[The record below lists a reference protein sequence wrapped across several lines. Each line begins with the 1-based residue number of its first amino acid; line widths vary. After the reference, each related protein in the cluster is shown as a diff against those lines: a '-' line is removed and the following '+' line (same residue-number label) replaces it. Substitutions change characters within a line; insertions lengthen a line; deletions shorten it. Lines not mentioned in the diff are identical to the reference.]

1 MSDTEHSQ
9 NPDLPTDEEPKLR
22 VVDKRWS
29 AKASKADD
37 STGSSEENGNDSK
50 KKQPTVIEKLEF
62 EIATKDALIAD
73 YAKKYKDATV
83 DFKKTRARLIRESEK
98 DIDREIRGVLVSFL
112 EIIDN
117 LDRAIEAAK
126 TDKQDNRSSAFLEGI
141 LLVRN
146 QCLSTF
152 RSYGVAPVL
161 ALGLSFD
168 PNIHDALS
176 TVSVPDPSKDNI
188 VITVVKPGYFVN
200 DDLLRPASVIVGKLS
215 AQGE

>member
-73 YAKKYKDATV
+73 YAKNIKTRRSTLKKRVLASHGNS
-83 DFKKTRARLIRESEK
+83 KKTLTEKSEASLYRFWK
-98 DIDREIRGVLVSFL
+98 
-112 EIIDN
+112 
-117 LDRAIEAAK
+117 
-126 TDKQDNRSSAFLEGI
+126 
-141 LLVRN
+141 LL
-146 QCLSTF
+146 T
-152 RSYGVAPVL
+152 
-161 ALGLSFD
+161 
-168 PNIHDALS
+168 I
-176 TVSVPDPSKDNI
+176 
-188 VITVVKPGYFVN
+188 
-200 DDLLRPASVIVGKLS
+200 
-215 AQGE
+215 

>member
-1 MSDTEHSQ
+1 MSDTEHSP

-22 VVDKRWS
+22 VVDKRWW
-29 AKASKADD
+29 ASKADD
-37 STGSSEENGNDSK
+37 STGSSEENGNDFK
-50 KKQPTVIEKLEF
+50 KKQPVVIEKLEF
-62 EIATKDALIAD
+62 EIANKDALIAD
-73 YAKKYKDATV
+73 YAKKYEDATV
-83 DFKKTRARLIRESEK
+83 DFEKTRARLTREVGK
-98 DIDREIRGVLVSFL
+98 DIAREIRGVLVSFL

-152 RSYGVAPVL
+152 SRYGVTPVL

-176 TVSVPDPSKDNI
+176 TVPVPDPSKDNI

-200 DDLLRPASVIVGKLS
+200 DDLLRPASVIVGKIS
-215 AQGE
+215 TQGE

>member
-1 MSDTEHSQ
+1 MSDTEHSPH
-9 NPDLPTDEEPKLR
+9 PDLPTDEEPKLR
-22 VVDKRWS
+22 VVDKRWW
-29 AKASKADD
+29 ASKADS
-37 STGSSEENGNDSK
+37 STGSSGENANDFK
-50 KKQPTVIEKLEF
+50 TKQPTVIEKLEF
-62 EIATKDALIAD
+62 EIANKDALIAD
-73 YAKKYKDATV
+73 YAKKYNVATV
-83 DFKKTRARLIRESEK
+83 DFEKTRARLSREFEK

-152 RSYGVAPVL
+152 NLYGVTPVL

-176 TVSVPDPSKDNI
+176 TAPVTDPSKNNI
-188 VITVVKPGYFVN
+188 IITVVKPGYFVN
-200 DDLLRPASVIVGKLS
+200 DDLLRPASVIVGKIS
-215 AQGE
+215 T

>member
-1 MSDTEHSQ
+1 
-9 NPDLPTDEEPKLR
+9 
-22 VVDKRWS
+22 
-29 AKASKADD
+29 
-37 STGSSEENGNDSK
+37 
-50 KKQPTVIEKLEF
+50 
-62 EIATKDALIAD
+62 
-73 YAKKYKDATV
+73 
-83 DFKKTRARLIRESEK
+83 
-98 DIDREIRGVLVSFL
+98 L

-152 RSYGVAPVL
+152 SRYGVTPVL

-176 TVSVPDPSKDNI
+176 MVPVTDPSKDNI

-200 DDLLRPASVIVGKLS
+200 DDLLRPASVIVGKIPT
-215 AQGE
+215 QGE